1 MNKATVKGRFSTN
14 AVIHKVTSFTTTHSL
29 TIPNDYSFKTLYIV
43 RYRDNVTVTNNT
55 IDLYTASFATPDPEF
70 YPDEY

>member
-14 AVIHKVTSFTTTHSL
+14 AVIHKVTSLTTTHSL

-43 RYRDNVTVTNNT
+43 R
-55 IDLYTASFATPDPEF
+55 
-70 YPDEY
+70 